1 MQRRIWNLIIAMAL
15 MVVGHGAVEAAT
27 QAGPEA
33 QEFTL
38 TDSTGAKR
46 SLSEF
51 RGRFVVLEWVNP
63 ECPFVRKHYDS
74 NNMQHLQRRYAER
87 GVVWLS
93 IDSSAP
99 SKQGHLTQ
107 DQAAAWLKERDA
119 SPTALLLDPAG
130 EVGKLYNARTTP
142 HMFIVNREGQL
153 IYQGAIDDKPSTNPQ
168 DVKGAKNYVQQAL
181 DEAMSG
187 APVSEASSQPYG
199 CSVKY

>member
-1 MQRRIWNLIIAMAL
+1 MAGVLIAGHAL
-15 MVVGHGAVEAAT
+15 VAA
-27 QAGPEA
+27 AAPSKNPPA

-38 TDSTGAKR
+38 TDTNGTPH

-63 ECPFVRKHYDS
+63 ECPFVRKQYDS
-74 NNMQHLQRRYAER
+74 GNMQRLQKRYAER

-99 SKQGHLTQ
+99 GKQGHVTPE
-107 DQAAAWLKERDA
+107 QANTWLKQRNA
-119 SPTALLLDPAG
+119 SPTAMLLDPTG

-142 HMFIVNREGQL
+142 HMFVINREGEL
-153 IYQGAIDDKPSTNPQ
+153 IYQGAIDDKPSTNPE
-168 DVKGAKNYVQQAL
+168 DVKLAKNFVQQAL
-181 DEAMSG
+181 DEAMAG
-187 APVSEASSQPYG
+187 GPVTVPSSQPYG